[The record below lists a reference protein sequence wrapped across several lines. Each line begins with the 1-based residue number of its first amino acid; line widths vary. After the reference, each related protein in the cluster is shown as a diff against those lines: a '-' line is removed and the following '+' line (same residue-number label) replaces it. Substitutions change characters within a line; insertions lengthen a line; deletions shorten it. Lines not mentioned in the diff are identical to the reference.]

1 MNTVQ
6 FEFADRIVVKCHC
19 RIFIIDVGSALLTTL
34 CVNNMK
40 DIINETLFSTLIVIP
55 ISELEG
61 KI

>member
-6 FEFADRIVVKCHC
+6 FEFADRIVVNC
-19 RIFIIDVGSALLTTL
+19 RIFIIDVGTL
-34 CVNNMK
+34 RLK

-55 ISELEG
+55 ISKLEG